1 MGETNYQRNQKDTIF
16 RRLFTEKKN
25 ALDLYNALNK
35 TAHTNAEE
43 LEITTLENT
52 IYMKFKN
59 DVSFVFDFE
68 LMLYEHQSTVNLNMP
83 LRDLVYVT
91 DLYKG
96 MIRRDDLYQSG
107 RIKLPVPGFVVFY
120 NGAVPQPEE
129 RILRLSDSYE
139 KKTDEPELEL
149 TVKVYN
155 INLGHSPEL
164 LEACSLLKEYA
175 QYVEQVRE
183 YAKGLPP
190 EKAVERAIEDCIRNG
205 ILADFLSRNRAEAT
219 AVCIYEYNEELHLK
233 NVREEGIQQGLQQGE
248 EQKLIDLI
256 CRKVRKGKALEV
268 IAEELEEE
276 VFVISPIY
284 DAVLQSAPDYD
295 SGKVYALLHSNANE
309 SYSRTD

>member
-1 MGETNYQRNQKDTIF
+1 M
-16 RRLFTEKKN
+16 
-25 ALDLYNALNK
+25 
-35 TAHTNAEE
+35 
-43 LEITTLENT
+43 
-52 IYMKFKN
+52 
-59 DVSFVFDFE
+59 
-68 LMLYEHQSTVNLNMP
+68 
-83 LRDLVYVT
+83 
-91 DLYKG
+91 
-96 MIRRDDLYQSG
+96 
-107 RIKLPVPGFVVFY
+107 
-120 NGAVPQPEE
+120 
-129 RILRLSDSYE
+129 
-139 KKTDEPELEL
+139 
-149 TVKVYN
+149 
-155 INLGHSPEL
+155 
-164 LEACSLLKEYA
+164 
-175 QYVEQVRE
+175 EQVRE